1 MKNYLLRE
9 RERETGSKVENDG
22 IVMTVGISK
31 TFE

>member
-9 RERETGSKVENDG
+9 RERENGSKVENDG